1 MEEIA
6 GKLWDRFMTR
16 VADTRHAGAAVTLPE
31 ISRTAGILFR
41 ALGGD
46 AGLDVKAAQATEHGA
61 RLGLLQ
67 RLAGTGSKT
76 ELAWRDH
83 EALYLPDDIA
93 LFPERSLNRD
103 LYLWLIALAAEMR
116 PGDWFTESQR
126 ATLRVFERYPGFA
139 PRYRQLLHAAM
150 PLRPDP
156 AALSSDEGAQEQAL
170 QQALNE
176 PGSVST
182 LPAARKPWQPVPLW
196 LHPHPP
202 IVDEPAAARGGDPA
216 AESGSSRQRIEN
228 DARRRK
234 AERVDMPD
242 GKDGFMLFFRAESI
256 LSWADYIRVNRPN
269 EDDED
274 SNPSEAAD
282 DFKRL
287 SVARDGK
294 TTAARVRFDLDLPPE
309 HADDTALGPGILLP
323 EWQHK
328 KRLLQP
334 GYCRLQPMMA
344 TTAPPCSLPG
354 HLAIPARRIRR
365 QFEALTPGR
374 VWFKRQFNGSE
385 LDLDACLEHATDR
398 HLQRPA
404 PERGL
409 YKDIRAQQRD
419 LACLLLADLSLSTD
433 AYVSN
438 EARVIDVIR
447 DTLFLFSEAL
457 SVTGDRF
464 GLYGFS
470 SLRRDNVRFHVLKDF
485 SERYDNATRGR
496 IAGLKPGY
504 YTRMGAAIRHAT
516 TILSEQRAQQRLMLI
531 LTDGK
536 PNDLDQYEGRY
547 GIEDTRHAIMEA
559 REKGLQPFCVTVD
572 EKGSDYLS
580 HLFGLGRYVVIHK
593 PADLP
598 KQLPL
603 LYAQLT
609 G

>member
-6 GKLWDRFMTR
+6 GKLWDRFMVR
-16 VADTRHAGAAVTLPE
+16 AAKTRHDKAAVALPE
-31 ISRTAGILFR
+31 VSRTAGILFR

-46 AGLDVKAAQATEHGA
+46 AGLDVRAGQATEHGA
-61 RLGLLQ
+61 RRNLLQ
-67 RLAGTGSKT
+67 RLAGTGGQAA
-76 ELAWRDH
+76 LAWRDH
-83 EALYLPDDIA
+83 EALYLPGEIA
-93 LFPERSLNRD
+93 LFPERTLNRD
-103 LYLWLIALAAEMR
+103 LYLWLAALAAEMR
-116 PGDWFTESQR
+116 PGDWIVESQR
-126 ATLRVFERYPGFA
+126 ATLRVLERYPGLA
-139 PRYRQLLHAAM
+139 PRYRLLVEAALR
-150 PLRPDP
+150 LRPVALP
-156 AALSSDEGAQEQAL
+156 GAEAACEAALQSAL
-170 QQALNE
+170 RE
-176 PGSVST
+176 PGSIAS
-182 LPAARKPWQPVPLW
+182 LPRARRPWQPVPLW
-196 LHPHPP
+196 LHPDPP
-202 IVDEPAAARGGDPA
+202 GADASGAKKSPDFAGADNPARKPIADDPH
-216 AESGSSRQRIEN
+216 
-228 DARRRK
+228 RRS

-242 GKDGFMLFFRAESI
+242 GKDGLMLCFRAESI
-256 LSWADYIRVNRPN
+256 LSWADYIRINRPN
-269 EDDED
+269 EEDDD
-274 SNPSEAAD
+274 SDPAHAAN

-287 SVARDGK
+287 SMARDGK

-309 HADDTALGPGILLP
+309 HADDTPLGPGILLP

-328 KRLLQP
+328 KAVLQP
-334 GYCRLQPMMA
+334 DYCRVQPMLA
-344 TTAPPCSLPG
+344 TSAPPCGLPA
-354 HLAIPARRIRR
+354 HLALTARRIRR

-374 VWFKRQFNGSE
+374 IWLRHQFDGNE
-385 LDLDACLEHATDR
+385 LDLDACIEHETDR
-398 HLQRPA
+398 HLKRPA

-409 YKDIRAQQRD
+409 YRDIRAQQRD

-447 DTLFLFSEAL
+447 DTLLLFSEAL
-457 SVTGDRF
+457 SATGDRF

-485 SERYDNATRGR
+485 SERYDDTTRGR
-496 IAGLKPGY
+496 IAMLKPGY

-516 TILSEQRAQQRLMLI
+516 TILSEQHTLQRLMLI

-536 PNDLDQYEGRY
+536 PNDLDRYEGRY

-572 EKGSDYLS
+572 ERGSDYLS
-580 HLFGLGRYVVIHK
+580 HLFGLGRYVIIRK

>member
-16 VADTRHAGAAVTLPE
+16 VTDTRHEQAAVTLPE

-46 AGLDVKAAQATEHGA
+46 AGLGVKAAQATEHGA
-61 RLGLLQ
+61 RRNWLQ
-67 RLAGTGSKT
+67 RLAGTGHKT

-83 EALYLPDDIA
+83 EALYLPDEIA
-93 LFPERSLNRD
+93 LFPERALNRD
-103 LYLWLIALAAEMR
+103 LYLWLIVLSAEIED
-116 PGDWFTESQR
+116 GDWFAESQR

-139 PRYRQLLHAAM
+139 PRYRQLVDAALR
-150 PLRPDP
+150 LRPHPDALP
-156 AALSSDEGAQEQAL
+156 AAEAACERAL
-170 QQALNE
+170 QAALRE
-176 PGSVST
+176 PGSVAS
-182 LPAARKPWQPVPLW
+182 LPVVRKPWQPVALW

-202 IVDEPAAARGGDPA
+202 VTDDPA
-216 AESGSSRQRIEN
+216 ATPSGDPDDADGSRRDRIQ
-228 DARRRK
+228 DDTRRRS

-269 EDDED
+269 DDDED
-274 SNPSEAAD
+274 SDPAQAAN

-294 TTAARVRFDLDLPPE
+294 TTAARVRFDLDLPPA
-309 HADDTALGPGILLP
+309 HADDAPLGPGILLP
-323 EWQHK
+323 EWHHRK
-328 KRLLQP
+328 HLLQP
-334 GYCRLQPMMA
+334 NACRVQPMLA
-344 TTAPPCSLPG
+344 TRAPPCSLPA
-354 HLAIPARRIRR
+354 HLSVTARRIRR

-374 VWFKRQFNGSE
+374 VWLKHQLDGSE
-385 LDLDACLEHATDR
+385 LDLDACIEHQTDR
-398 HLQRPA
+398 HLKRPA

-438 EARVIDVIR
+438 DARVIDVIR

-485 SERYDNATRGR
+485 SERYDNTARGR
-496 IAGLKPGY
+496 IAALKPGY

-516 TILSEQRAQQRLMLI
+516 SILTEQRAQQRLMLI

-536 PNDLDQYEGRY
+536 PNDLDHYEGRY
-547 GIEDTRHAIMEA
+547 GIEDTRHAVLEA
-559 REKGLQPFCVTVD
+559 REQGLQPFCVTVD

-580 HLFGLGRYVVIHK
+580 HLFGLGRYVVIRK